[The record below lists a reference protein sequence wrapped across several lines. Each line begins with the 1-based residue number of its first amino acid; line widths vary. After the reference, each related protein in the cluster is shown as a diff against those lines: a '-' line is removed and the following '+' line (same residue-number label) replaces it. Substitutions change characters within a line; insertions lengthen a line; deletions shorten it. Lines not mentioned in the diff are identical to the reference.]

1 MQLTIPNP
9 RAALAGRD
17 IIWVATRHH
26 NVAFAFA
33 LSHSASHQVTGPT
46 MDNTQLIRVTIRES
60 ESNKEEVSPLH
71 LVVNRSQTV
80 GETKKMLIDR
90 DSSLAVDELMFDGE
104 GVEDNRLLS
113 SFPSS
118 EKSSLLFTAR
128 RRTLE
133 VRTARRKPR
142 CSHKNCNS
150 TPLRGVGDCR
160 NCNGKFCSRHRLMEQ
175 HDCAGLQGCKQQ
187 LHERNAMRLQQQQTM
202 PNKV

>member
-1 MQLTIPNP
+1 MI
-9 RAALAGRD
+9 D
-17 IIWVATRHH
+17 K
-26 NVAFAFA
+26 
-33 LSHSASHQVTGPT
+33 S
-46 MDNTQLIRVTIRES
+46 TQLIRVSIRGS
-60 ESNKEEVSPLH
+60 DSNKEEVSRLN
-71 LVVNRSQTV
+71 LDVSRSQTV
-80 GETKKMLIDR
+80 GETKKMLLDR
-90 DSSLAVDELMFDGE
+90 DGSLAVDELMFNGE
-104 GVEDNRLLS
+104 PVDDDQILS

-118 EKSSLLFTAR
+118 EEESLLFTAR

-142 CSHKNCNS
+142 CSFKICNS

-187 LHERNAMRLQQQQTM
+187 LHERNAHRLQQQQTM